1 MSTIVLITAGKGF
14 AILLASKAT
23 PSASR
28 HRPIRPL
35 GGRYVCPCYARRFLL
50 APIRN
55 NFLLVKTSAD
65 YIITKLMDSKHAN
78 FSQSEHFACTK
89 LIFYFYV

>member
-1 MSTIVLITAGKGF
+1 MSTIILITAGKGF
-14 AILLASKAT
+14 SILLALKPT

-50 APIRN
+50 APISN
-55 NFLLVKTSAD
+55 NFLFVKTSAD
-65 YIITKLMDSKHAN
+65 YIITKLTDSK
-78 FSQSEHFACTK
+78 F
-89 LIFYFYV
+89 